1 MRETGKMAN
10 FDPKKFLSDN
20 AIIIMIAVLAVIVG
34 FVIKRMLVILS
45 MHFV

>member
-20 AIIIMIAVLAVIVG
+20 AIIIMIAG
-34 FVIKRMLVILS
+34 SHCRFCYR
-45 MHFV
+45 